1 MILKVQMEKTDGKD
15 IHFVSFCKMV
25 ATDTI
30 YFAIIYKTSCST
42 ALKFIRS
49 NI

>member
-15 IHFVSFCKMV
+15 FVSFCKMV

-30 YFAIIYKTSCST
+30 YFAIYKTSCST

>member
-15 IHFVSFCKMV
+15 FVSFCKMV

>member
-1 MILKVQMEKTDGKD
+1 MIFKLQMEKTDGKD

-30 YFAIIYKTSCST
+30 YFAIYKTSCST
-42 ALKFIRS
+42 ALEFIRS

>member
-1 MILKVQMEKTDGKD
+1 MILKVQMEKTYGKD

-25 ATDTI
+25 ATDTM
-30 YFAIIYKTSCST
+30 YFAIYKTSCST
-42 ALKFIRS
+42 ALEFIRS

>member
-30 YFAIIYKTSCST
+30 YFAIYKTSCFT

>member
-25 ATDTI
+25 TTDI
-30 YFAIIYKTSCST
+30 MYFAIYKTSCST
-42 ALKFIRS
+42 ALEFIRS